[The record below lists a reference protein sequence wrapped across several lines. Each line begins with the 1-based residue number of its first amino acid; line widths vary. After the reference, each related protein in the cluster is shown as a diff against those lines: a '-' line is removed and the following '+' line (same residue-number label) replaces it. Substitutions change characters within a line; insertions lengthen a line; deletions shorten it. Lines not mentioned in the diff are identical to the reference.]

1 MQLQTGL
8 NPYGLTYHLG
18 LQGNGTPRAN
28 PDGRGL
34 EGFLALAVELGA
46 KTIEIFEPWIAR
58 LDDADISALKTRLAA
73 LGMTPVVSS
82 GLNQGPLDSAFRSAE
97 RLDARLIR
105 VCLTLVRGQSTD
117 PGARRAIFVG
127 FAGWIILALEFAL
140 GADIVR
146 TAIAPT
152 WDQIG
157 QLAAIAAIRT
167 ALNYFLEKEVASREP
182 GVAESPTA

>member
-1 MQLQTGL
+1 MEDLL
-8 NPYGLTYHLG
+8 
-18 LQGNGTPRAN
+18 RA
-28 PDGRGL
+28 
-34 EGFLALAVELGA
+34 FASHIALAAELMCVLCVAIGA
-46 KTIEIFEPWIAR
+46 AT
-58 LDDADISALKTRLAA
+58 ALVR
-73 LGMTPVVSS
+73 VV
-82 GLNQGPLDSAFRSAE
+82 
-97 RLDARLIR
+97 
-105 VCLTLVRGQSTD
+105 LTLVRGQSTD
-117 PGARRAIFVG
+117 SAVRRGIFVG

-182 GVAESPTA
+182 AIAEGPAA

>member
-1 MQLQTGL
+1 MEDLL
-8 NPYGLTYHLG
+8 REFASHI
-18 LQGNGTPRAN
+18 
-28 PDGRGL
+28 
-34 EGFLALAVELGA
+34 ALAAELACVLCVAIGA
-46 KTIEIFEPWIAR
+46 VIA
-58 LDDADISALKTRLAA
+58 
-73 LGMTPVVSS
+73 
-82 GLNQGPLDSAFRSAE
+82 
-97 RLDARLIR
+97 LIR
-105 VCLTLVRGQSTD
+105 VCLALVRGQSND

-182 GVAESPTA
+182 SAQERPTA